1 MEEPLSIHYL
11 GMAELM
17 CLFTLEQPPIPWSQ
31 MLFSEI
37 HQQQSSKA
45 PTFASQRAWLFFRVQ
60 GQKYQPGVSVLG
72 SLIWGHQE
80 ADTGGADEG
89 DGPRAQ
95 VSSAATLVVGG
106 DAVEGMG
113 VQAG

>member
-1 MEEPLSIHYL
+1 M
-11 GMAELM
+11 
-17 CLFTLEQPPIPWSQ
+17 
-31 MLFSEI
+31 
-37 HQQQSSKA
+37 
-45 PTFASQRAWLFFRVQ
+45 
-60 GQKYQPGVSVLG
+60 LG